1 MVSVIDHT
9 ETSRRLIQQAHDE
22 LAQGDLLQA
31 SEKGWGAA
39 AHAMKGI
46 ARSRGWKHDTHAALL
61 VVARRI
67 ADEADQPAVRTLF
80 QVASVTHKNFY
91 EGWLDVEDLAR
102 NLSEIRTL
110 LDMLESVSTT

>member
-1 MVSVIDHT
+1 MVSAIDHT
-9 ETSRRLIQQAHDE
+9 ATSRRLIQQADDE
-22 LAQGDLLQA
+22 LALGDLLQA

-39 AHAMKGI
+39 AHAMKSI
-46 ARSRGWKHDTHAALL
+46 ARSRGWKHTTHSDLF

-67 ADEADQPAVRTLF
+67 ADETDQPAVRTLF

-102 NLSEIRTL
+102 NLAEIRTL